1 MRPIR
6 VLLPLLLAAA
16 CVPAAAPSSGP
27 AGPSAPAGVHPGF
40 DAAVYPG
47 EAAMRAW
54 RRDSPY
60 RWTGYYLPSPCHR
73 DASWSGTRAALEE
86 QGWGI
91 AVLYVGQQAFEDAP
105 VAGAEQPGGP
115 VVCSRTLLG
124 AERGRADG
132 RDAVARAMAE
142 GFAPGTVVF
151 LDVERMRAVPDSML
165 AYHAAWTDEMLRD
178 GRYLPGTYAH
188 QANAAQLF
196 ASARGVYAGAGRA
209 EAPPF
214 WIAGGSGFA
223 LDQPPYAVGLPYA
236 RVWQGAIDVDRAWG
250 GVRLRVDENT
260 ADRPSPSAPTAP

>member
-1 MRPIR
+1 MRRIHAP
-6 VLLPLLLAAA
+6 LLLLLAAA
-16 CVPAAAPSSGP
+16 CAPVATGPGGP
-27 AGPSAPAGVHPGF
+27 AGPLRPANVHPGF

-54 RRDSPY
+54 RQESPY

-73 DASWSGTRAALEE
+73 DASWSGTRAALEGM
-86 QGWGI
+86 GWGI

-105 VAGAEQPGGP
+105 VAGAEQSGGP

-124 AERGRADG
+124 AERGRADA
-132 RDAVARAMAE
+132 RDAIARAVGE
-142 GFAPGTVVF
+142 GFPRGTMVF

-165 AYHAAWTDEMLRD
+165 AYHAAWTGEVLRN
-178 GRYLPGTYAH
+178 GAFVPGTYAH

-196 ASARGVYAGAGRA
+196 ASARAAYQAAGRA
-209 EAPPF
+209 DTPPF
-214 WIAGGSGFA
+214 WVAGGTGFG

-260 ADRPSPSAPTAP
+260 ADRPSPSTPAVP